1 MTSNKTVNENGRKK
15 ENDIIEFSKTLCTN
29 KFMMTLLYKDNQKYV
44 IVFNIVSEFL
54 FTIQIFF
61 KLYTCDKLYF

>member
-29 KFMMTLLYKDNQKYV
+29 KFMMTLL
-44 IVFNIVSEFL
+44 SL
-54 FTIQIFF
+54 
-61 KLYTCDKLYF
+61 